1 MTFSR
6 NEFIVLKKEISR
18 KIYRVSYFPMSYFLF
33 FFFIKSY
40 HFSFQMHRDWMAAR
54 AKKTT
59 KMEKKLKI
67 KLGGYAVS
75 WKGKTEW
82 NAQVSKFPHWQ
93 GQEDF
98 LPCEKET
105 NGSAVVKMGHLVT
118 SIFREN
124 TVKIVLRKILPHFT
138 SNSRTKMFFSYF

>member
-1 MTFSR
+1 MR
-6 NEFIVLKKEISR
+6 LVER
-18 KIYRVSYFPMSYFLF
+18 
-33 FFFIKSY
+33 
-40 HFSFQMHRDWMAAR
+40 
-54 AKKTT
+54 
-59 KMEKKLKI
+59 EKL
-67 KLGGYAVS
+67 S
-75 WKGKTEW
+75 EMR
-82 NAQVSKFPHWQ
+82 KFPNFHWQ

-124 TVKIVLRKILPHFT
+124 TVRIVLRKILPHFT